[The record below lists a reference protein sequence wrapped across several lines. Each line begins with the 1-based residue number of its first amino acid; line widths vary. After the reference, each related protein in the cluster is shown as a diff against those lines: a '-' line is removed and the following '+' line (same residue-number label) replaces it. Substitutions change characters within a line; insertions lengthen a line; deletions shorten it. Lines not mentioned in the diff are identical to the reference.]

1 MKKDNS
7 LTPPV
12 GWSYWNTILYVENGK
27 YEWNSV
33 FEVFENGDI
42 VWIELGE

>member
-1 MKKDNS
+1 MKKENS

-12 GWSYWNTILYVENGK
+12 GWNYWNAILYVENGK
-27 YEWNSV
+27 WKWDSV

-42 VWIELGE
+42 V